1 MVCSLPKLQLNLHP
15 THLTAS
21 QLLHLINR
29 PRQLTRLNELRRSC
43 RWQRW
48 LKEAQKLL
56 GQPTQLQVVQ
66 CHTTMEHILEVH
78 SLVRLH
84 QATSHQAVQHPS
96 LLAVYPR
103 LVSQTARCV
112 VCNGHLLAARRCKVK
127 HESPLSTGKLQS
139 KGTNSYSAS
148 RPGAL
153 GPERCATPRHGPR
166 VRPSENPA
174 AA

>member
-112 VCNGHLLAARRCKVK
+112 VCNGNLLGCEEMQGQAREPTQHRQAPKQRNELLLGFTAGSPRSGKVR
-127 HESPLSTGKLQS
+127 H
-139 KGTNSYSAS
+139 
-148 RPGAL
+148 
-153 GPERCATPRHGPR
+153 ATPRTS
-166 VRPSENPA
+166 RPTF
-174 AA
+174 